1 MARLANKI
9 ATVMGLGY
17 APSAPGTWGSAAG
30 LVLAKLAQP
39 LPDTPR
45 WALLAVLFV
54 VAVAASSRTERDL
67 GTRDPSVVVIDECW
81 AMWLIT
87 ALVPASLRA
96 WPAAVA
102 AFALF
107 RLFDILKP
115 PPLKRLAR
123 CPAGWGI
130 MLDDLGA
137 ALYAAGLLQL
147 GLMLWPSL
155 A

>member
-30 LVLAKLAQP
+30 LVLAKVAQP
-39 LPDTPR
+39 LPEAWR
-45 WALLAVLFV
+45 WALLAALFV
-54 VAVAASSRTERDL
+54 IAVEASTRTEREL
-67 GTRDPSVVVIDECW
+67 GAHDPSVVVIDECW

-87 ALVPASLRA
+87 AIVPASLRA
-96 WPAAVA
+96 WPVAAA

-107 RLFDILKP
+107 RVFDIFKP
-115 PPLKRLAR
+115 PPLKQLAR

-137 ALYAAGLLQL
+137 ALYAAALLRL
-147 GLMLWPSL
+147 GLMVWPAL